1 MLTENALGGS
11 PMTKLTL
18 SEKVG
23 HTAIYSILTVIAL
36 LTLFPF
42 LYVVV
47 ISITPESEVIRRGL
61 VLIPESVTFN
71 AYKTVFG
78 SGSGILPAYQI
89 TLFRTIVGTALNL
102 LFTLLGAYVLSKK
115 ALPGRSGL
123 LLFVIFTMLF
133 SGGLIPTYIVVRS
146 LELTNTV
153 WALIVPGLI
162 SVFNL
167 VVVKGFFEQLPVELE
182 ESAKVDGAGE
192 LRVLFT
198 IILPLS
204 LPSIATIGL
213 FYAVGHWNSYFD
225 AVIYLN
231 KASLMPLQ
239 VILRNILL
247 SSQNQNMEQVNDAT
261 VSSLAIQMA
270 SVIVSTV
277 PILCVYPF
285 IQNHFAKGVMIGAV
299 KG

>member
-1 MLTENALGGS
+1 MN
-11 PMTKLTL
+11 KLSFGQHVGRSTIYIVL
-18 SEKVG
+18 S
-23 HTAIYSILTVIAL
+23 LIAV

-42 LYVVV
+42 LYVII
-47 ISITPESEVIRRGL
+47 ISITPESEVIRRGI
-61 VLIPESVTFN
+61 VLIPEQITFN
-71 AYKTVFG
+71 AYKSVFNG
-78 SGSGILPAYQI
+78 GSGIWGAYQI
-89 TLFRTIVGTALNL
+89 TLFRTIVGTMLNL
-102 LFTLLGAYVLSKK
+102 VFTVLGAYVLSKK

-123 LLFVIFTMLF
+123 LMFVVFTMLF

-153 WALIVPGLI
+153 WALIVPGLV

-192 LRVLFT
+192 LKVLVQ

-225 AVIYLN
+225 AVIYIN
-231 KASLMPLQ
+231 KSSLMPLQ

-247 SSQNQNMEQVNDAT
+247 SSQNQQNLELINDAT

-285 IQNHFAKGVMIGAV
+285 IQKHFTKGVMIGAV

>member
-1 MLTENALGGS
+1 
-11 PMTKLTL
+11 MTKLTL

-23 HTAIYSILTVIAL
+23 RTAIYSILTVIAL

-192 LRVLFT
+192 LKVLFT

-231 KASLMPLQ
+231 KANLMPLQ

>member
-1 MLTENALGGS
+1 
-11 PMTKLTL
+11 MTKLTL

>member
-1 MLTENALGGS
+1 
-11 PMTKLTL
+11 MTKLTL

-23 HTAIYSILTVIAL
+23 RTAIYSILTVIAL

-192 LRVLFT
+192 LKVLFS

-231 KASLMPLQ
+231 KANLMPLQ

>member
-1 MLTENALGGS
+1 
-11 PMTKLTL
+11 MTFAQKIGRTSIYVVL
-18 SEKVG
+18 S
-23 HTAIYSILTVIAL
+23 LIAV

-47 ISITPESEVIRRGL
+47 ISITPEAEVIRRGL
-61 VLIPESVTFN
+61 VIIPEAVTFN
-71 AYKTVFG
+71 AYKTVLG

-89 TLFRTIVGTALNL
+89 TLFRTIVGTTLNL
-102 LFTLLGAYVLSKK
+102 LFTVVGAYVLSKK

-133 SGGLIPTYIVVRS
+133 SGGLIPTYIVVRT
-146 LELTNTV
+146 LELTTTV
-153 WALIVPGLI
+153 WALIIPGLI

-192 LRVLFT
+192 MKVLFS

-225 AVIYLN
+225 AVIYIN
-231 KASLMPLQ
+231 KSSLMPLQ

-247 SSQNQNMEQVNDAT
+247 SSQNQQNVEQVNDAT

-285 IQNHFAKGVMIGAV
+285 IQGHFAKGVMIGAV

>member
-1 MLTENALGGS
+1 MN
-11 PMTKLTL
+11 KLSFGQQVGRSTIYIVL
-18 SEKVG
+18 S
-23 HTAIYSILTVIAL
+23 LIAV

-42 LYVVV
+42 LYVII
-47 ISITPESEVIRRGL
+47 ISITPESEVIRRGI
-61 VLIPESVTFN
+61 VLIPEQITFN
-71 AYKTVFG
+71 AYKSVFNG
-78 SGSGILPAYQI
+78 GSGIWGAYQI
-89 TLFRTIVGTALNL
+89 TLFRTIVGTMLNL
-102 LFTLLGAYVLSKK
+102 VFTVLGAYVLSKK

-123 LLFVIFTMLF
+123 LMFVVFTMLF

-153 WALIVPGLI
+153 WALIVPGLV

-192 LRVLFT
+192 LKVLVQ

-225 AVIYLN
+225 AVIYIN
-231 KASLMPLQ
+231 KSSLMPLQ

-247 SSQNQNMEQVNDAT
+247 SSQNQQNLELINDAT

-285 IQNHFAKGVMIGAV
+285 IQKHFTKGVMIGAV

>member
-1 MLTENALGGS
+1 MN
-11 PMTKLTL
+11 KLSFGQQVGRSTIYIIL
-18 SEKVG
+18 S
-23 HTAIYSILTVIAL
+23 LIAV

-42 LYVVV
+42 LYVII
-47 ISITPESEVIRRGL
+47 ISITPESEVIRRGI
-61 VLIPESVTFN
+61 VLIPEQITFS
-71 AYKTVFG
+71 AYKSVFNG
-78 SGSGILPAYQI
+78 GSGIWTAYQI
-89 TLFRTIVGTALNL
+89 TLFRTIVGTMLNL
-102 LFTLLGAYVLSKK
+102 IFTVLGAYVLSKK

-123 LLFVIFTMLF
+123 LMFVVFTMLF

-153 WALIVPGLI
+153 WALIVPGLV

-192 LRVLFT
+192 LKVLVQ

-225 AVIYLN
+225 AVIYIN
-231 KASLMPLQ
+231 KSSLMPLQ

-247 SSQNQNMEQVNDAT
+247 SSQNQQNLELVNDAT

-285 IQNHFAKGVMIGAV
+285 IQKHFTKGVMIGAV

>member
-1 MLTENALGGS
+1 MN
-11 PMTKLTL
+11 KLTFGQKAGRSL
-18 SEKVG
+18 
-23 HTAIYSILTVIAL
+23 IYILLTLIAV

-42 LYVVV
+42 LYVVIV
-47 ISITPESEVIRRGL
+47 SITPEAEVIRKGI
-61 VLIPESVTFN
+61 VFFPDEVTFS
-71 AYKTVFG
+71 AYKTVLTG
-78 SGSGILPAYQI
+78 NSGIWQAYQI
-89 TLFRTIVGTALNL
+89 TLFRTIVGTLLNL
-102 LFTLLGAYVLSKK
+102 IFTVLGAYVLSKK

-153 WALIVPGLI
+153 WALIVPGLV

-167 VVVKGFFEQLPVELE
+167 VVAKGFFEQLPVELE

-192 LRVLFT
+192 LKVLLQ

-225 AVIYLN
+225 AIMYIN
-231 KASLMPLQ
+231 KTDLMPLQ
-239 VILRNILL
+239 VVLRSILL
-247 SSQNQNMEQVNDAT
+247 SAQNQQNQELLTEAT

-270 SVIVSTV
+270 SIMVSTL
-277 PILCVYPF
+277 PILRVYPF
-285 IQNHFAKGVMIGAV
+285 IQKHFTKGVMIGAV

>member
-1 MLTENALGGS
+1 
-11 PMTKLTL
+11 MTFAQKIGRTSIYVVL
-18 SEKVG
+18 S
-23 HTAIYSILTVIAL
+23 LIAV

-47 ISITPESEVIRRGL
+47 ISITPEAEVIRRGL
-61 VLIPESVTFN
+61 VIIPEAVTFN
-71 AYKTVFG
+71 AYKTVLG

-89 TLFRTIVGTALNL
+89 TLFRTIVGTTLNL
-102 LFTLLGAYVLSKK
+102 LFTVVGAYVLSKK

-133 SGGLIPTYIVVRS
+133 SGGLIPTYIVVRT

-153 WALIVPGLI
+153 WALIIPGLI

-192 LRVLFT
+192 LKVLFS

-225 AVIYLN
+225 AVIYIN
-231 KASLMPLQ
+231 KSSLMPLQ

-247 SSQNQNMEQVNDAT
+247 SSQNQQNVEQVNDAT

-285 IQNHFAKGVMIGAV
+285 IQGHFAKGVMIGAV

>member
-1 MLTENALGGS
+1 MQKMARGS
-11 PMTKLTL
+11 IYAVL
-18 SEKVG
+18 S
-23 HTAIYSILTVIAL
+23 LIAL

-47 ISITPESEVIRRGL
+47 ISITSEAEVVRRGL
-61 VLIPESVTFN
+61 VIIPEAVTFS
-71 AYKTVFG
+71 AYKSVLG

-102 LFTLLGAYVLSKK
+102 LFTVVGAYVLSKR

-133 SGGLIPTYIVVRS
+133 SGGLIPTYMVVRT
-146 LELTNTV
+146 LELTNTI
-153 WALIVPGLI
+153 WALIIPGLI

-167 VVVKGFFEQLPVELE
+167 VVVKAFFEQLPVELE

-192 LRVLFT
+192 LRVLFG

-225 AVIYLN
+225 AVIYIN
-231 KASLMPLQ
+231 KSSLMPLQ

-247 SSQNQNMEQVNDAT
+247 SSQNQQNVEQVNDAT

-277 PILCVYPF
+277 PILCVYPL
-285 IQNHFAKGVMIGAV
+285 IQGHFAKGVMIGAV

>member
-1 MLTENALGGS
+1 MANITFMQKMARGS
-11 PMTKLTL
+11 IYAVL
-18 SEKVG
+18 S
-23 HTAIYSILTVIAL
+23 LIAL

-47 ISITPESEVIRRGL
+47 ISITSEAEVVRRGL
-61 VLIPESVTFN
+61 VIIPEAVTFS
-71 AYKTVFG
+71 AYKSVLG

-102 LFTLLGAYVLSKK
+102 LFTVVGAYVLSKR

-133 SGGLIPTYIVVRS
+133 SGGLIPTYMVVRT
-146 LELTNTV
+146 LELTNTI
-153 WALIVPGLI
+153 WALIIPGLI

-167 VVVKGFFEQLPVELE
+167 VVVKAFFEQLPVELE

-192 LRVLFT
+192 LRVLFG

-225 AVIYLN
+225 AVIYIN
-231 KASLMPLQ
+231 KSSLMPLQ

-247 SSQNQNMEQVNDAT
+247 SSQNQQNVEQVNDAT

-277 PILCVYPF
+277 PILCVYPL
-285 IQNHFAKGVMIGAV
+285 IQGHFAKGVMIGAV